1 MQLFVMKPSQ
11 PTPRRAGPLVLC
23 LCLALMGGNA
33 HAQMWLVTPDE
44 ARASMAAPVM
54 PEPKTLVHPDAP
66 RIELMAPDVKSPVG
80 SPTRIQLRF
89 RSSAPATV
97 RPETFKVRYGAFR
110 IDITERLSGV
120 AKVTAEGID
129 VSEARLPKGSHK
141 LNIEVQDSAQ
151 RVGQRTIEFTV
162 E

>member
-1 MQLFVMKPSQ
+1 MKHFFIGVVAVMLTTSTSNLPAAEPIQ
-11 PTPRRAGPLVLC
+11 
-23 LCLALMGGNA
+23 
-33 HAQMWLVTPDE
+33 LVTE
-44 ARASMAAPVM
+44 EELQASMAAPEPLLPRFT
-54 PEPKTLVHPDAP
+54 PEPGAP
-66 RIELMAPDVKSPVG
+66 RILVETPKLNAALPSP
-80 SPTRIQLRF
+80 IAMRF
-89 RSSAPATV
+89 RFHSSAPATV